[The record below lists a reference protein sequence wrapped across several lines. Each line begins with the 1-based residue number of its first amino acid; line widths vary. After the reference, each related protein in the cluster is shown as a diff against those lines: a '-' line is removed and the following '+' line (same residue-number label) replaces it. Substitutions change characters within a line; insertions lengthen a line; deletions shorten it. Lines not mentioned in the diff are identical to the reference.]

1 MRTTLFLM
9 LFIALGT
16 SLNISCKKED
26 KDTNS
31 IVGAWVI
38 LKTSVL
44 ENNSSAALVDEHDF
58 TIDKEESTFTFRS
71 NNTYESKFWEENNNT
86 HTTKTGSYSVISNEL
101 ILEQDGITISA
112 EYSINND
119 VLKFKFIEPSESD
132 KFVLVV

>member
-1 MRTTLFLM
+1 
-9 LFIALGT
+9 G
-16 SLNISCKKED
+16 
-26 KDTNS
+26 
-31 IVGAWVI
+31 I

-44 ENNSSAALVDEHDF
+44 ENNPSAALVDERDF

-112 EYSINND
+112 EYSIKND
-119 VLKFKFIEPSESD
+119 VLKSNIMEPMDASHQ
-132 KFVLVV
+132 FALVVTARRK